1 MGYFQEECVHSGTIE
16 IARVARGGVK
26 NGAVQMSRIDSSLVP
41 ASNRVAQWPIPAELT
56 SRQCAGGARRA
67 DGWLRCPSESQRPV
81 HALRIPALPEP
92 RPEPTER
99 PTSGSCAGNTPERPS
114 APRPA
119 RPASG
124 ASLALPGRLPGCAR
138 TRQVH
143 PGAGVTGRRG
153 AHEQLPVGGTSG
165 AIRGTVPLPLPP
177 Q

>member
-99 PTSGSCAGNTPERPS
+99 PPSGSCAGNTPERPS
-114 APRPA
+114 APRA
-119 RPASG
+119 ASAAGERGLPGSPG
-124 ASLALPGRLPGCAR
+124 AAPGLGQRDWIPSAEAQGIPFAPLAL
-138 TRQVH
+138 
-143 PGAGVTGRRG
+143 
-153 AHEQLPVGGTSG
+153 S
-165 AIRGTVPLPLPP
+165 LPLRWLCMGKAGAVCF
-177 Q
+177 